1 MAYDQAGNA
10 LFMRNCRDKDEARKE
25 VMFNPWAFKV
35 VEVRFKGKKYPI
47 ADVRAWELYGDQTG
61 KAVNDERQYKS

>member
-1 MAYDQAGNA
+1 MNLMAYDEKGNA
-10 LFMRNCRDKDEARKE
+10 LFMRNCKDKDEARKA
-25 VMFNPWAFKV
+25 VMFNPWAFRV

-47 ADVRAWELYGDQTG
+47 KEVREWDQNG